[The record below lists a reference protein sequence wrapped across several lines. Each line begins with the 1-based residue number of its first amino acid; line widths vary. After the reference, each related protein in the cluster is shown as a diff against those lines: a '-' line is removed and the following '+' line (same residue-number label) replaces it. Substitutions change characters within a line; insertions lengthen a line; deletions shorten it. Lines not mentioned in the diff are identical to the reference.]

1 MIFIIDLHNTVKY
14 STAHHLADDTN
25 LRLREKSHTKKL
37 LNISTGTS
45 Y

>member
-14 STAHHLADDTN
+14 STVHHLADDTN
-25 LRLREKSHTKKL
+25 LRLREKSLKKD
-37 LNISTGTS
+37 